1 MMLFEPKR
9 DNINLQFRSSL
20 SAPTAYI
27 RFIRFFLLIVILCD
41 ISPIYSAIV
50 NHSSWLFIVYKV
62 LMVVL
67 LSISF
72 VGFIN
77 DKWTGPVYFCV
88 ALSTSCLVYAS
99 EIVISYLNEQ
109 PQTAKALAL
118 ILGLELIVLWASWRY
133 FRKRRLLFQPDCP
146 YLHWRSRR
154 RSPRRRSLLPMCG
167 PNAPLIPLDRNAGRH
182 GPPLRQK
189 PRRAAQQ
196 SRQMGQKR
204 LRRRITGKNETDLH
218 R

>member
-27 RFIRFFLLIVILCD
+27 RFIRFFILIVILCD

-77 DKWTGPVYFCV
+77 GKWTGPVYFCV

-146 YLHWRSRR
+146 YLTLEEQAQISKEAELAADVR
-154 RSPRRRSLLPMCG
+154 
-167 PNAPLIPLDRNAGRH
+167 A
-182 GPPLRQK
+182 K
-189 PRRAAQQ
+189 RAADPF
-196 SRQMGQKR
+196 GQKR
-204 LRRRITGKNETDLH
+204 RTARPSASAEAEKSGAAEPADGAEKTAEKDNGQE
-218 R
+218 

>member
-41 ISPIYSAIV
+41 ISPIYSAII

-77 DKWTGPVYFCV
+77 DKWTGPVYFCG

-109 PQTAKALAL
+109 PQTAKALAF
-118 ILGLELIVLWASWRY
+118 ILGLELIVLWASWRISIVAIM
-133 FRKRRLLFQPDCP
+133 R
-146 YLHWRSRR
+146 
-154 RSPRRRSLLPMCG
+154 
-167 PNAPLIPLDRNAGRH
+167 
-182 GPPLRQK
+182 
-189 PRRAAQQ
+189 
-196 SRQMGQKR
+196 
-204 LRRRITGKNETDLH
+204 
-218 R
+218 